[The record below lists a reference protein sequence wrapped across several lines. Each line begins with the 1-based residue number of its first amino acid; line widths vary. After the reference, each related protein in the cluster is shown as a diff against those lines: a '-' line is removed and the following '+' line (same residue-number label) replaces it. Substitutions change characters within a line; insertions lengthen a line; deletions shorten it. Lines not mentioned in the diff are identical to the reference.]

1 MLIIVDKEQRPISK
15 FLNIEWIVSFV
26 CNVIFYNI
34 SVNQVGSFIGTV
46 LKKNKPFKLAYDN
59 YIDSQ
64 AKVWSS
70 SRLVAQGIKQAPR
83 EVLQDGLHI
92 SV

>member
-1 MLIIVDKEQRPISK
+1 MLIIVDKQQRPISK

-46 LKKNKPFKLAYDN
+46 LKEKKTFKLAYDN
-59 YIDSQ
+59 YI
-64 AKVWSS
+64 
-70 SRLVAQGIKQAPR
+70 IFFTN
-83 EVLQDGLHI
+83 EVQSLPVLEPF
-92 SV
+92 

>member
-1 MLIIVDKEQRPISK
+1 MLIIVDKQQRPISK

-46 LKKNKPFKLAYDN
+46 LKKTKPFKLAYDN
-59 YIDSQ
+59 YI
-64 AKVWSS
+64 
-70 SRLVAQGIKQAPR
+70 IFFTN
-83 EVLQDGLHI
+83 EVQSLPVLEPF
-92 SV
+92 

>member
-1 MLIIVDKEQRPISK
+1 VDKQQRPISK

-46 LKKNKPFKLAYDN
+46 WKKKKTFKLAYDN
-59 YIDSQ
+59 YIIFFTKLNVDNCKKDMLNNKRKRIMMTRYGR
-64 AKVWSS
+64 A
-70 SRLVAQGIKQAPR
+70 
-83 EVLQDGLHI
+83 HHT
-92 SV
+92 

>member
-26 CNVIFYNI
+26 CNAIFYNI

-46 LKKNKPFKLAYDN
+46 LKKKKN
-59 YIDSQ
+59 IQ
-64 AKVWSS
+64 TC
-70 SRLVAQGIKQAPR
+70 I
-83 EVLQDGLHI
+83 
-92 SV
+92 